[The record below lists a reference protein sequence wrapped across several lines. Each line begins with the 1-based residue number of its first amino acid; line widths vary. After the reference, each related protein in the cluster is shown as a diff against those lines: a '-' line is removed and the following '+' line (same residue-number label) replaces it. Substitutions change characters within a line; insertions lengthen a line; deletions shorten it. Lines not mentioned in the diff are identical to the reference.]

1 MATILDIAGK
11 PLPPRNRT
19 KRRLRS
25 QDLRDLVKILLVF
38 LLIVIG
44 YFMFAPN
51 REAAE
56 GTDIAAAQRSQG

>member
-19 KRRLRS
+19 KRRLRA

-38 LLIVIG
+38 SLIVIG
-44 YFMFAPN
+44 YFMFAPS
-51 REAAE
+51 RDAAE
-56 GTDIAAAQRSQG
+56 DISIAAAQRAQG